1 MAGMPRAVDG
11 EHHIWMLIRG
21 RKNLNLFR
29 HYPIRDNGW
38 QLLSTIYLPPWKK
51 YLSGGFFY
59 GRARKSCQADL
70 TNRINML
77 NLF

>member
-1 MAGMPRAVDG
+1 MRG

-29 HYPIRDNGW
+29 RYPIRVNGW

-51 YLSGGFFY
+51 YLSGGFFM
-59 GRARKSCQADL
+59 AAHVKAV
-70 TNRINML
+70 ML
-77 NLF
+77 I